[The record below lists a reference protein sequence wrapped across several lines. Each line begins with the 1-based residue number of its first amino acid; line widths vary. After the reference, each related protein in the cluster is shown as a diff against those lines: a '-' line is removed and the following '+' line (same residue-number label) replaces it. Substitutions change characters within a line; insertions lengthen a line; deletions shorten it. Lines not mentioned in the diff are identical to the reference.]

1 MLKKTAKPFQL
12 DRSNYDKK
20 NRGKLAYKTSAGL
33 NVETVRKIS
42 KRKEEPAWLLEKRLQ
57 ALKISKKLKMPKWAP
72 ETSALDLNKI
82 TFYAEADHKEATDWK
97 DVPKEIRGTFERLGI
112 PEAERTVLAGT
123 GAQYESLM
131 AYHKLKEEWE
141 KQGVVF
147 ENFDTAVKKHP
158 EMVREYFMTKCVPT
172 AYHKYAALHGAVFS
186 GGTFIYVPKNVKVSM
201 PLQAYFRM
209 NAEGMGQ
216 FEHTLIIVDEGA
228 ELHYIE
234 GCSAPRYDTASLHA
248 GCVEIFVKK
257 GARMRYS
264 SIENWSKNT
273 YNLNTKRAVV
283 EKDGVM
289 EWVSGNLGSG
299 LTMLYPCSALVGEG
313 AKTDFLS
320 IAFAGKGQNQDTGT
334 KVLHLAPRTTSTV
347 ISKSIAVDGGI
358 TTYRGQI
365 KVAKGASGT
374 ATKSVCD
381 SLLFDQSSVANT
393 YPYIDVEE
401 PHADIA
407 HEAFVGRVG
416 EEQLFYLR
424 TRGIKEERAIQ
435 LIVSGFIEPI
445 VKKLPFEYAVELN
458 RLIELEM
465 EGSIG

>member
-1 MLKKTAKPFQL
+1 MLKQNLKPIKVN
-12 DRSNYDKK
+12 RARYDKK
-20 NRGKLAYKTSAGL
+20 NRANLVYQTPVGLSAR
-33 NVETVRKIS
+33 TVRNIS
-42 KRKEEPAWLLEKRLQ
+42 RRKQEPDWLLAKRLQ
-57 ALKISKKLKMPKWAP
+57 ALKIFKKLKMPKWAP
-72 ETSALDLNKI
+72 STAALNLNKI
-82 TFYAEADHKEATDWK
+82 TYYAEAGQKEATKWE

-112 PEAERTVLAGT
+112 PEAERVALAGA

-141 KQGVVF
+141 KQGVIF

-158 EMVREYFMTKCVPT
+158 EMVREYFMNKCLPVG
-172 AYHKYAALHGAVFS
+172 YHKYAALHGAVFS
-186 GGTFIYVPKNVKVSM
+186 GGTFIYVPKNVKVGL

-209 NAEGMGQ
+209 NAEGLGQ

-234 GCSAPRYDTASLHA
+234 GCSAPRYDTASLHV

-283 EKDGVM
+283 ESDGVM

-334 KVLHLAPRTTSTV
+334 KSLHLASNTSSTV
-347 ISKSIAVDGGI
+347 VSKSIALAGGV
-358 TTYRGQI
+358 TTYRGQVKI
-365 KVAKGASGT
+365 IKGAK
-374 ATKSVCD
+374 KSASKAMD
-381 SLLFDQSSVANT
+381 RTSVANT
-393 YPYIDVEE
+393 YPSIDVEE
-401 PHADIA
+401 PHADVA
-407 HEAFVGRVG
+407 HEASVGRVG

-424 TRGIKEERAIQ
+424 SRGIKEEQATQ
-435 LIVSGFIEPI
+435 MIVSGFIEPI
-445 VKKLPFEYAVELN
+445 VKKLPFEYAIELN

-465 EGSIG
+465 EGSVG